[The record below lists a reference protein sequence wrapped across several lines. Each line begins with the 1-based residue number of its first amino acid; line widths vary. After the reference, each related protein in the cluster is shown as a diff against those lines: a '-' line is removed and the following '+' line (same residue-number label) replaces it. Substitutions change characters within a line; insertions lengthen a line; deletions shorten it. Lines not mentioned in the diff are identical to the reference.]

1 MPKLQDLRTVFICP
15 DHNEKY
21 ARRKEHMFLLLKDY
35 TNAKHFKSGTENYPS
50 CLLQAFIDILEAH
63 MDDEPLLL
71 LEDDVAF
78 VAGRDDVE
86 IPEGADAV
94 YLGLSIFRGSRT
106 INHSEGLHEL
116 SAFSGTQVRVLN
128 MLATHAIV
136 YVSRAYKQA
145 VVDALKPYLGIDYH
159 SDVLISRL
167 HSSFLI
173 LANKKPSFYQS
184 SEFNPQSRVQIDTD
198 IEILSQL
205 DHGGEHIAFVV
216 VEDRTRSPMW
226 VKIPPSGKI
235 SVNVRFSDGSLQ
247 VMLADVRALFS
258 NIPSFKRNPEN

>member
-1 MPKLQDLRTVFICP
+1 MPKLRDLRTVFICP

-21 ARRKEHMFLLLKDY
+21 KARKEHMFLLLKDY
-35 TNAKHFKSGTENYPS
+35 TTAKHFRSGTEQYPR
-50 CLLQAFIDILEAH
+50 CLMQAFIDILEAH

-78 VAGRDDVE
+78 VGGRDEVE

-116 SAFSGTQVRVLN
+116 SAFSATQVRVLN

-136 YVSRAYKQA
+136 YVSKAYKQA
-145 VVDALKPYLGIDYH
+145 VVNALRPYLGVEYH

-167 HSSFLI
+167 QPSFTI
-173 LANKKPSFYQS
+173 LANKRPSFYQS
-184 SEFNPQSRVQIDTD
+184 SEFNPQSRVQVDTD
-198 IEILSQL
+198 IEILDDL
-205 DHGGEHIAFVV
+205 TFV
-216 VEDRTRSPMW
+216 R
-226 VKIPPSGKI
+226 KSGH
-235 SVNVRFSDGSLQ
+235 
-247 VMLADVRALFS
+247 
-258 NIPSFKRNPEN
+258 

>member
-1 MPKLQDLRTVFICP
+1 MKLPQLRTVFICP

-21 ARRKEHMFLLLKDY
+21 RLRKEHMFLLLKDFS
-35 TNAKHFKSGTENYPS
+35 NAKHFKSGTENYPS

-63 MDDEPLLL
+63 MDDEPLLI

-78 VAGRDDVE
+78 VEGRDDIE

-106 INHSEGLHEL
+106 ISHSDGVHEL
-116 SAFSGTQVRVLN
+116 SPFSETQVRVLN

-136 YVSRAYKQA
+136 YVSKAYKQA
-145 VVDALKPYLGIDYH
+145 VVDALRPYVGVDYH

-167 HSSFLI
+167 QSSFLI

-184 SEFNPQSRVQIDTD
+184 SEFNPNSRVQVDTD
-198 IEILSQL
+198 IEIL
-205 DHGGEHIAFVV
+205 DDMRFV
-216 VEDRTRSPMW
+216 R
-226 VKIPPSGKI
+226 KSGH
-235 SVNVRFSDGSLQ
+235 
-247 VMLADVRALFS
+247 
-258 NIPSFKRNPEN
+258 